1 MDMFMDKLAQKVTA
15 QEIIK
20 ANTTAETAELNR
32 LRNQID
38 EYDQCLVKLKLL
50 LQESAEKLQGGG
62 AGNGELSILMERSIY
77 ELNSRLQQNAA
88 QNEQLQ
94 QMLTERLESVNKGIE
109 ERFDDADRKLGER
122 LGNVDRIVGERLESV
137 DKVLENL
144 DGALDERLD
153 KMDSAFAEQLAGL
166 NRSLSEKL
174 SQLDDKLA
182 EPTDV
187 NLDGQLDERL
197 SGVSESVHKECVKV
211 YRNVQAV
218 VLEESGKQTEAMTGT
233 ASSVQRVSKKLNTVF
248 SVSVAALILSLLS
261 AAIQILS
268 LLNIKLF

>member
-20 ANTTAETAELNR
+20 ANTTAETEELNR

-38 EYDQCLVKLKLL
+38 EYDQCLARLKQLL
-50 LQESAEKLQGGG
+50 EEGAEKLQGGG
-62 AGNGELSILMERSIY
+62 AGNSELNSLVERSIY

-109 ERFDDADRKLGER
+109 EHFDDADRKLGER
-122 LGNVDRIVGERLESV
+122 LGNVNRIVGERLESV
-137 DKVLENL
+137 DKALEDL

-153 KMDSAFAEQLAGL
+153 TMDSAFAERLAGL

-174 SQLDDKLA
+174 SQLDDKLG

-233 ASSVQRVSKKLNTVF
+233 ATSVQRVSKKLNTVF
-248 SVSVAALILSLLS
+248 SVSVAALLLSLLS

-268 LLNIKLF
+268 LLNINLF